1 VINRS
6 LPSLILLHMLVTP
19 VLATE
24 AAKVEHQAEPA
35 GFFLMVLGLAALL
48 LGLRNLRDLRYKR
61 MTPPR
66 QRPHISEEDEKP
78 ASANTHEL

>member
-1 VINRS
+1 MKKRS
-6 LPSLILLHMLVTP
+6 LPSLILLPMLVPP

-24 AAKVEHQAEPA
+24 VAKAETQAEPA

-66 QRPHISEEDEKP
+66 QKP
-78 ASANTHEL
+78 RGDKQHSKPTSAKTHEL